1 MTTKQIAFASGSAHK
16 IKEMRL
22 LLEPLGFQILSP
34 KDLSIPFAPEE
45 TESSFVGNAL
55 IKSRELYRLT
65 GLPAFADDSG
75 ICVDALGGRPGVF
88 SARYG
93 GEGLNDKDRAIR
105 LLGELG
111 ENPDRKA
118 NYTCV
123 IAYSSAKEEVYF
135 DGQVFGEITKD
146 YDSVGQYG
154 FGYDPIFYYPPFGK
168 RFSEVPEEEKN
179 KVSHRAAA
187 MKKFLSWLPSHTS

>member
-16 IKEMRL
+16 IKEMKL
-22 LLEPLGFQILSP
+22 LLEPLGFQVVTP
-34 KDLSIPFAPEE
+34 KDLSIPFSPEE
-45 TESSFVGNAL
+45 TESSFVGNAF
-55 IKSRELYRLT
+55 IKSKELFRLT

-75 ICVDALGGRPGVF
+75 ICVEALDGRPGVF

-105 LLGELG
+105 LLSELG
-111 ENPDRKA
+111 DNPNRKA

-123 IAYSSAKEEVYF
+123 IAYSSEGKDVSFE
-135 DGQVFGEITKD
+135 GQVFGEIAKD
-146 YDSVGQYG
+146 YDSIGKYG
-154 FGYDPIFYYPPFGK
+154 FGYDPVFYYPPFQK

-179 KVSHRAAA
+179 KVSHRAVA
-187 MKKFLSWLPSHTS
+187 MGKFLDWLSTKTS